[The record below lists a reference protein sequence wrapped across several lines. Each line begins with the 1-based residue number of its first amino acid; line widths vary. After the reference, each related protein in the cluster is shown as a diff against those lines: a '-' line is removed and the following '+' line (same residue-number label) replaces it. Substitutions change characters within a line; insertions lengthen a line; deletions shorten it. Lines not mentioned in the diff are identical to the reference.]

1 MTSFPI
7 PLTGYPEA
15 FSIALN
21 GTNYKLTVQY
31 RDNDL
36 GGWFLDIADSNG
48 APIVS
53 GIAMI
58 TGANLLEQY
67 GYLGI
72 AGGAGL
78 YLVNSAGGDA
88 APTFSNL
95 GTDAQLVMVTP

>member
-1 MTSFPI
+1 MTSYPI
-7 PLTGYPEA
+7 PLAGYPEA

-21 GTNYKLTVQY
+21 GATYKLTVQY

-36 GGWFLDIADSNG
+36 GGWFLDIADSKG
-48 APIVS
+48 APIIS
-53 GIAMI
+53 GIAMV

-72 AGGAGL
+72 AGGGAL

-88 APTFSNL
+88 APAFGNL
-95 GTDAQLVMVTP
+95 GTDVQLVMVTP